1 MMCFASVSR
10 TASDPRS
17 ESNVMPLAR
26 SDRQAPSNAAT
37 RIRTSPGLKTPPAYL
52 SMALSITCPTGSCS
66 ASHLRRLF
74 LLQIGGKFKRYFP
87 NVLGVLADGPVG
99 GQQPQPFDAS
109 LRCEVGIEI
118 RCHHVVVGMT

>member
-1 MMCFASVSR
+1 SR
-10 TASDPRS
+10 GATAKR
-17 ESNVMPLAR
+17 R
-26 SDRQAPSNAAT
+26 RTRRT

-99 GQQPQPFDAS
+99 GEPRHSCDVEHARTRPIGGQQPQPFDAS

>member
-1 MMCFASVSR
+1 MRRGRALRHPDRSAPRLGLRFAVG
-10 TASDPRS
+10 TGHLCQIKFWL
-17 ESNVMPLAR
+17 M
-26 SDRQAPSNAAT
+26 Q
-37 RIRTSPGLKTPPAYL
+37 LKTPPAYL